1 MDFKFS
7 YKSLELQE
15 KMNKFFEEHIFTT
28 TTAFNLYTIAIF
40 FYVIAFIFSPLSNY
54 YASGGVVLFIA
65 VAIYSYY
72 LAGFNPIDAINDRDL
87 FLKTYTMDFLIF
99 NVVLQKAIISSM
111 LITIIIFTF
120 GFNKL
125 IESKT

>member
-1 MDFKFS
+1 MCIRDS
-7 YKSLELQE
+7 
-15 KMNKFFEEHIFTT
+15 
-28 TTAFNLYTIAIF
+28 
-40 FYVIAFIFSPLSNY
+40 Y

-99 NVVLQKAIISSM
+99 NVVLQKTIISSM